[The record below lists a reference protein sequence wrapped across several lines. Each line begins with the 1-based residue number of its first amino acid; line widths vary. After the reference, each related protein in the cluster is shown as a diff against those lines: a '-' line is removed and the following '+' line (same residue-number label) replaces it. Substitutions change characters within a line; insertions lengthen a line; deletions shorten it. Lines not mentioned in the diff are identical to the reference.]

1 MKFGIFLPGLLQVF
15 IKDGS
20 FGNFYGWWN
29 IRESLNYPYQ
39 SSGFKVIFWFDG
51 QFPRW
56 SYVYGGSEVRSSSKV
71 FYLQYVFENVY

>member
-20 FGNFYGWWN
+20 FGNFDGWWN

-39 SSGFKVIFWFDG
+39 SSGFKVIFWLDR
-51 QFPRW
+51 QLPRW
-56 SYVYGGSEVRSSSKV
+56 SYVYGGSKVRCSSKV
-71 FYLQYVFENVY
+71 FYLQ